1 MRSSMKCTSLQRC
14 RISTKS
20 LSISTQS
27 SHFCSFSATRTQ
39 ASYANYSFTFGLS
52 CTTQRSNTLK
62 MFFADISV
70 AVVNLLQEMTDV
82 DTLTESEDGADLL
95 IGALVSNY

>member
-1 MRSSMKCTSLQRC
+1 
-14 RISTKS
+14 
-20 LSISTQS
+20 
-27 SHFCSFSATRTQ
+27 
-39 ASYANYSFTFGLS
+39 
-52 CTTQRSNTLK
+52 

-95 IGALVSNY
+95 IGALVSEY